1 MSARGAHWTLFVAAL
16 LLVPVRLFGIG
27 TAFVP
32 VARILEL
39 ATVASILLAVEGA
52 TNLSL
57 VLVAVFLLQAVAY
70 ALLLWFGAR
79 LLSRLLGRIFGAQ
92 RNAAVWAVVLVTLS
106 WVSLVRVYETPFH
119 SHLPHATL
127 LELYP

>member
-39 ATVASILLAVEGA
+39 ATVASILLAVEGT

-57 VLVAVFLLQAVAY
+57 VLVAVFLL
-70 ALLLWFGAR
+70 
-79 LLSRLLGRIFGAQ
+79 
-92 RNAAVWAVVLVTLS
+92 
-106 WVSLVRVYETPFH
+106 SLIH
-119 SHLPHATL
+119 I
-127 LELYP
+127 